1 VNFVIPCES
10 KLGDRQLPQPWVGSR
25 RQAGR
30 DVVASRPPTG
40 SALRCWRRAEM
51 SGPHGKGEAMYKLM
65 IAVVSVLFALSS
77 GCATPDTSGGTSSG
91 HTYGSGA
98 GNGGGY

>member
-1 VNFVIPCES
+1 
-10 KLGDRQLPQPWVGSR
+10 
-25 RQAGR
+25 
-30 DVVASRPPTG
+30 
-40 SALRCWRRAEM
+40 
-51 SGPHGKGEAMYKLM
+51 MYKLM